1 MSRTGWGELAGDE
14 KPLHSGEP
22 PSLSPEGLQ
31 RQWKDVLVLLSVV
44 PKGNDRAEV

>member
-1 MSRTGWGELAGDE
+1 MSHTGWGELAGGE

-22 PSLSPEGLQ
+22 PSPPKKGLQ
-31 RQWKDVLVLLSVV
+31 RQWKDMLVLLSVV